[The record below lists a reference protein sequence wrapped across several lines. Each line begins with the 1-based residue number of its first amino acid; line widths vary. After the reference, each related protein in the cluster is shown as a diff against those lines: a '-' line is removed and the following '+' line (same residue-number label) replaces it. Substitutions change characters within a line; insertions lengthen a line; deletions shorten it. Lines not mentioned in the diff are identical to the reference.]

1 MCERAGVEFTEWECA
16 RLLTE
21 FKRNLSDLQWSEL
34 RADENIRKP
43 EQALQALIVFGF
55 ENQRLARLRLRGR
68 KRDRAW
74 TQTEQRDRRA
84 VLLGRK
90 QR

>member
-21 FKRNLSDLQWSEL
+21 FKRNLSDMQWTEL
-34 RADENIRKP
+34 RADPDIATP
-43 EQALQALIVFGF
+43 EQALQALIVYGF

-68 KRDRAW
+68 RRDRAW
-74 TQTEQRDRRA
+74 TQAEQRSRRSR
-84 VLLGRK
+84 LLGRG
-90 QR
+90 